1 MTALYIILGILLFIL
16 LLLSIPLKADI
27 VYNGSWTVKIKYL
40 FLSFKLVPAK
50 EKKKDKPQKASQS
63 EKKKTEEKKQKQ
75 KTEKNKN
82 ANLSFVK
89 QKGFSGIIALLKD
102 IINLINQSSRQ
113 FLRHLL
119 IYKLD
124 INTAIAGED
133 AAQTAMNYGYACSAI
148 YPAVSFIE
156 SHLKKCKYNLNITAN
171 FDSDKTVVDTHV
183 ILGIR
188 PVFALHTAIK
198 ALIGAVKIIN
208 KK

>member
-40 FLSFKLVPAK
+40 FLSFKIVPAK
-50 EKKKDKPQKASQS
+50 EKKKNKSQP
-63 EKKKTEEKKQKQ
+63 EKEENGKQKP
-75 KTEKNKN
+75 KTEKTKN
-82 ANLSFVK
+82 SNLSFVK
-89 QKGFSGIIALLKD
+89 EKGFSGLVALLKD

-119 IYKLD
+119 IYKMD
-124 INTAIAGED
+124 INAAIAGED
-133 AAQTAMNYGYACSAI
+133 SAQTAMNYGYACSAI

-156 SHLKKCKYNLNITAN
+156 SHLKKCKYHLNITAD
-171 FDSDKTVVDTHV
+171 FDSDKTVIDTHV

-188 PVFALHTAIK
+188 PVFALHIAIK
-198 ALIGAVKIIN
+198 ALIGAVKIVN